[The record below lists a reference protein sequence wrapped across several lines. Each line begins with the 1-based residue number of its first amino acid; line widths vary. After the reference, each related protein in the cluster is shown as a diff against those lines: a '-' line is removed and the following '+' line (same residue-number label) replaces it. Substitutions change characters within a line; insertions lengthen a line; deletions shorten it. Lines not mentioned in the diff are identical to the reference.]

1 MDDMTSLI
9 RYLIGASRI
18 KYEVLE
24 QLYATIPTMQ
34 YRMGVMYVDAH
45 SIFYRLFREKDLA
58 ASYSDTKVELV
69 RDLVVGFFNVLGHY
83 RRFMATR
90 LQMDNDIY
98 VFFNPEITKYHKKYY
113 DGYGADKYKRYDE
126 THPDYGFHA
135 SAIRQAY
142 AFIVS
147 LAPYFEGIYCI
158 DSIGVDEYA
167 LMARM
172 DFADDIFYTIY
183 SRNMYCTQFIRKNVV
198 QLYNRRDNSHI
209 ITESNCYSKGI
220 LYEKKTEASEK
231 LTPDMLPLLWTLG
244 GCKDVNVEPS
254 KVVSGISPMVRIA
267 NKMVEAGDLTPGMSI
282 QSFLEVAPKYV
293 KSKFSVQTERAELE
307 RRYKVLS
314 AKVAAAAITPDQV
327 AKVRSMCYDIFDE
340 NELEQL
346 NELLALGEVDPE
358 LLEIG
363 NLNMSE
369 AVRYEY

>member
-1 MDDMTSLI
+1 MDDTKSLI

-45 SIFYRLFREKDLA
+45 SVFYRLFREKDLA
-58 ASYSDTKVELV
+58 TAYSDSEVELV

-98 VFFNPEITKYHKKYY
+98 VFFNPDQTKYHKKYC
-113 DGYGADKYKRYDE
+113 DEYGKDKYNRYDVK
-126 THPDYGFHA
+126 HPDYGFHA
-135 SAIRQAY
+135 KAIRKAY
-142 AFIVS
+142 KFIVS

-158 DSIGVDEYA
+158 DNIGADEFA

-183 SRNMYCTQFIRKNVV
+183 SKSLYCTQFLKKNVV
-198 QLYNRRDNSHI
+198 QLFNRRDKSRV
-209 ITESNCYSKGI
+209 ITEGTCYSKGI
-220 LYEKKTEASEK
+220 LFEKKTSADEK
-231 LTPDMLPLLWTLG
+231 LTPGMLPLLWTIG
-244 GCKDVNVEPS
+244 GCKDVNIEPTELI
-254 KVVSGISPMVRIA
+254 SGITPMVRTA
-267 NKMVEAGDLTPGMSI
+267 NKMAAAGDLVDGMSI
-282 QSFLEVAPKYV
+282 QSFLDVLPKYMKPGV
-293 KSKFSVQTERAELE
+293 EIDREELE
-307 RRYKVLS
+307 NRYRVLS
-314 AKVAAAAITPDQV
+314 AKMAGAAITPDQT
-327 AKVRSMCYDIFDE
+327 AKVQSMCYDIFNE
-340 NELEQL
+340 TELERL
-346 NELLALGEVDPE
+346 NDLLALGEVDPE

-369 AVRYEY
+369 AVRYSY

>member
-1 MDDMTSLI
+1 MDDLTSLI

-24 QLYATIPTMQ
+24 QLYAPIPTMQ

-58 ASYSDTKVELV
+58 ASYSDSKVELV

-90 LQMDNDIY
+90 LQLDNDIY
-98 VFFNPEITKYHKKYY
+98 VFFNPDQTKYHKKYCSE
-113 DGYGADKYKRYDE
+113 YGKDRYKRYDVE
-126 THPDYGFHA
+126 HPDYGFHA
-135 SAIRQAY
+135 EAIREAY
-142 AFIVS
+142 KFIVS

-158 DSIGVDEYA
+158 DSIGADEFA

-183 SRNMYCTQFIRKNVV
+183 SRNMFCTQFVRKNVV
-198 QLYNRRDNSHI
+198 QLYNRRDKSHI
-209 ITESNCYSKGI
+209 ITEANCYAKGI
-220 LYEKKTEASEK
+220 LYEKKTDASSD
-231 LTPDMLPLLWTLG
+231 LTPGMLPLLWTLG

-254 KVVSGISPMVRIA
+254 SLVSGISPMVRIA
-267 NKMVEAGDLTPGMSI
+267 NKMVDAGDLTDGMSI
-282 QSFLEVAPKYV
+282 HSFLDVVPKYIKTKV
-293 KSKFSVQTERAELE
+293 DMNDEREGLE
-307 RRYKVLS
+307 NRYKVLS
-314 AKVAAAAITPDQV
+314 AKVAGAAITPDQV

-340 NELEQL
+340 TELEQL

-363 NLNMSE
+363 NLNLSE